1 MSRRRLTRI
10 VLIGLVAAVA
20 AAPVALAAGAPV
32 PGARYKGVGDQG
44 VLVSFTLSS
53 DGTLVTSYQLFDV
66 PGNNCSFSS
75 AAGPQGFPG
84 VPIVRNAFSYDVH
97 PLTSVVF
104 DGTFTGPASAS
115 GTLRLYQSA
124 TGQTPACDSGTLNW
138 TATTTSTPPGG
149 PGSGSGG
156 SGGSSGSGGP
166 GHHKPFLTRITL
178 RRASL
183 RWLTG
188 QIASP
193 AGACRAGRKVFLWR
207 GLRRIATTK
216 AKAGGKFSF
225 PRSVMVRGRAVRAS
239 TATMNVKSGVC
250 AAGSSK
256 FIKG

>member
-1 MSRRRLTRI
+1 MSGRRLTRI
-10 VLIGLVAAVA
+10 ALIALVAAVA

-32 PGARYKGVGDQG
+32 PGATYKGVGDHG
-44 VLVSFTLSS
+44 VLVSFTLSP

-66 PGNNCSFSS
+66 PGNTCSFSS

-84 VPIVRNAFSYDVH
+84 VPIANNTFSYEVH

-104 DGTFTGPASAS
+104 HGTFTGPTSAS

-138 TATTTSTPPGG
+138 TATNTSTPPGG
-149 PGSGSGG
+149 TGSGPGGSGSG
-156 SGGSSGSGGP
+156 P
-166 GHHKPFLTRITL
+166 GHHRPFLTRISL
-178 RRASL
+178 RRASV

-188 QIASP
+188 RIASP
-193 AGACRAGRKVFLWR
+193 AGSCRAGRKVILWR
-207 GLRRIATTK
+207 GSRRIATTK

-225 PRSVMVRGRAVRAS
+225 ARSLKVRGRAVRVS